1 MVDHTFRN
9 KSKSNARHR
18 GHPVEDDAV
27 QDPDAAEVDRDQH
40 GEDREQ
46 DRHVPPDVDRDQG
59 VQALEGDVVGDDRL
73 AYWLEV
79 LG

>member
-1 MVDHTFRN
+1 M
-9 KSKSNARHR
+9 
-18 GHPVEDDAV
+18 
-27 QDPDAAEVDRDQH
+27 QDPDAAQVDRDQH

-46 DRHVPPDVDRDQG
+46 DLHIPPDVDRDQG